1 MKLLLENWRKF
12 VNEEISLGINN
23 TDTATMAGGPRQ
35 EEEEFL
41 TRVKKTA
48 DKLGFHY
55 IKKLGK
61 GQMGEVFLVEN
72 RETGERNALKV
83 VTGRLWGGPAS
94 ADQEARN
101 YRFAMENKA
110 SMPEKYAK
118 YLPDVYD
125 VVVGDKDYYIFMEVL
140 QDIPE
145 RVKTDLFRLNDK
157 DNDLSRH
164 EKYAT
169 IFKDPEAA
177 YDVITTVLYGNL
189 ILSQGSR
196 DVMKK
201 ILMEVPNKV
210 IKRIID
216 NDEEIISYSD
226 EGAGPAINWV
236 APSVIVDLIVE
247 ESLPYLKQDPGWYD
261 SLPAVFK
268 ESLISSIERVL
279 EKQIVPIH
287 QGHGEVSLAGRSP
300 KSIEKLFPEA
310 RQLMNAMRYFH
321 DDQKWQPKD
330 VHSGNVM
337 VRPGTKD
344 FVITDLG
351 LFS

>member
-1 MKLLLENWRKF
+1 MKLLFENWRKF
-12 VNEEISLGINN
+12 VNEEASFDLKNAA
-23 TDTATMAGGPRQ
+23 TATDPGSPKARKAAFM
-35 EEEEFL
+35 
-41 TRVKKTA
+41 TRVKETA
-48 DKLGFHY
+48 NKLGFHY
-55 IKKLGK
+55 IKKLGE

-72 RETGERNALKV
+72 KETGERNALKV
-83 VTGRLWGGPAS
+83 VTHAKNGGPETS
-94 ADQEARN
+94 EREARN

-118 YLPDVYD
+118 YLPDVYQVID
-125 VVVGDKDYYIFMEVL
+125 EERDYYIFMEVL

-145 RVKTDLFRLNDK
+145 RVKTDLFRLNSD
-157 DNDLSRH
+157 DTDLSRH

-177 YDVITTVLYGNL
+177 YDVIIGALFGNL
-189 ILSQGSR
+189 TLVQGNR
-196 DVMKK
+196 EVMEKV
-201 ILMEVPNKV
+201 LMNVPNKV
-210 IKRIID
+210 LKKIID
-216 NDEEIISYSD
+216 NDEEIID
-226 EGAGPAINWV
+226 WGTEGGERVINWV
-236 APSVIVDLIVE
+236 APSVIADLIVDE
-247 ESLPYLKQDPGWYD
+247 ALPYLKQDPGWYD
-261 SLPAVFK
+261 SLPETFRN
-268 ESLISSIERVL
+268 SLVDSIESTL

-287 QGHGEVSLAGRSP
+287 QGHGEVSTAGRSP

-310 RQLMNAMRYFH
+310 QSLMAAMRYFH

-337 VRPGTKD
+337 VRAGTKD

>member
-12 VNEEISLGINN
+12 INEEASFDINN
-23 TDTATMAGGPRQ
+23 ADTATMVGGPRQ

-48 DKLGFHY
+48 NKLGFHY

-72 RETGERNALKV
+72 KETGERNALKV
-83 VTGRLWGGPAS
+83 VTHAKNGGPTTS
-94 ADQEARN
+94 EREAKN
-101 YRFAMENKA
+101 YRFAMEKKG
-110 SMPEKYAK
+110 SMPERYAK
-118 YLPDVYD
+118 YLPDVYQ
-125 VVVGDKDYYIFMEVL
+125 VVDEEKDFYILMEVL

-145 RVKTDLFRLNDK
+145 RVKTDLFRLNSD
-157 DNDLSRH
+157 DADLSRH

-177 YDVITTVLYGNL
+177 YDVITGALFGNL
-189 ILSQGSR
+189 TLVQGNR
-196 DVMKK
+196 EVMKK
-201 ILMEVPNKV
+201 ILMNVPNKV
-210 IKRIID
+210 LKKIID
-216 NDEEIISYSD
+216 NEEEIISWGS
-226 EGAGPAINWV
+226 EGGEPVINWV
-236 APSVIVDLIVE
+236 SPSTIVDLIVD
-247 ESLPYLKQDPGWYD
+247 ESLPYLEQDPGWYD
-261 SLPAVFK
+261 SLPETFRDT
-268 ESLISSIERVL
+268 LTDSIERTL

-287 QGHGEVSLAGRSP
+287 QGHGEVSTAGRSP

>member
-1 MKLLLENWRKF
+1 MKLLFENWRKF
-12 VNEEISLGINN
+12 VNEEASFDLKNVA
-23 TDTATMAGGPRQ
+23 TAFDAGSPKARKD
-35 EEEEFL
+35 EFM
-41 TRVKKTA
+41 TRVEETVN
-48 DKLGFHY
+48 KLGFHY
-55 IKKLGK
+55 VKKLGE

-72 RETGERNALKV
+72 KETGERNALKV
-83 VTGRLWGGPAS
+83 VTDRLYGGPDTS
-94 ADQEARN
+94 EQEARN

-118 YLPDVYD
+118 YLPDVYE
-125 VVVGDKDYYIFMEVL
+125 VVKGDKDYYIFMEVL
-140 QDIPE
+140 QDIPD
-145 RVKTDLFRLNDK
+145 RVKTDLFRLNSD
-157 DNDLSRH
+157 DTDLSRH

-177 YDVITTVLYGNL
+177 YDVITGALFGNL
-189 ILSQGSR
+189 TLVQGNR
-196 DVMKK
+196 EVMQK
-201 ILMEVPNKV
+201 ILMNVPNKV
-210 IKRIID
+210 LKKIID
-216 NDEEIISYSD
+216 NEEEIISWGS
-226 EGAGPAINWV
+226 EGNESAINWV
-236 APSVIVDLIVE
+236 SPSTIVNLIVD

-261 SLPAVFK
+261 SLPQTFRD
-268 ESLISSIERVL
+268 SLTDSIERTL

-287 QGHGEVSLAGRSP
+287 QGHGQVSTAGRSP
-300 KSIEKLFPEA
+300 RSIEKLFPEA
-310 RQLMNAMRYFH
+310 RQLMNAMKYFH

>member
-12 VNEEISLGINN
+12 VNEEASFDLKNAG
-23 TDTATMAGGPRQ
+23 TVEDPDSPKARKATFM
-35 EEEEFL
+35 
-41 TRVKKTA
+41 TRVKETA
-48 DKLGFHY
+48 NKLGFHY
-55 IKKLGK
+55 VKKLGK

-72 RETGERNALKV
+72 KETGERNALKV
-83 VTGRLWGGPAS
+83 VTDPLWTGT
-94 ADQEARN
+94 ADWEREARN

-118 YLPDVYD
+118 YLPDVYK
-125 VVVGDKDYYIFMEVL
+125 VVKGDKDYYIFMEVL
-140 QDIPE
+140 QDIAE
-145 RVKTDLFRLNDK
+145 RVKADLFRLNDK
-157 DNDLSRH
+157 DTDLSRH

-169 IFKDPEAA
+169 IFKDPEAT
-177 YDVITTVLYGNL
+177 YDIIFTALDGDL
-189 ILSQGSR
+189 ILAQG
-196 DVMKK
+196 DEKVKK
-201 ILMEVPNKV
+201 NILHNVPRKV

-216 NDEEIISYSD
+216 NDESIID
-226 EGAGPAINWV
+226 WEFL
-236 APSVIVDLIVE
+236 PSHTLADLIVE
-247 ESLPYLKQDPGWYD
+247 ESVEYLKQDPGWYD
-261 SLPAVFK
+261 SLPETFK
-268 ESLISSIERVL
+268 NSLIGSIETTL
-279 EKQIVPIH
+279 EKQIVPMH
-287 QGHGEVSLAGRSP
+287 QGHGEVSLAGRAP